1 MAAVAPPPR
10 DAIERACAMKEE
22 LLAAVERLGDRLP
35 PNTLD
40 QLIDELGGPENVAEM
55 TGRKGRVVQ
64 NEDGSIQVGVFF
76 KHLFFTVPISN
87 NANAF
92 FDLQY
97 ESRSEADVPLETL
110 NLTEKKRFMDG
121 EKDVAIIS
129 EAASS
134 GISLQSDRRV
144 KNQRRR
150 VHITL
155 ELPWSAD
162 RAIQQFGR
170 THRSNQVN
178 APEYVF
184 FLYLFWFNFWTLK
197 MMKNHLW
204 YFMIF
209 TFLTLN
215 FVDIFQFCSLL
226 WILFAFFWLFELK
239 ILFSFFIF
247 PRYIFLISDLAGE
260 RRFASSVSKR
270 LESLGA
276 LTHADRRAT
285 ETRNLSQFN
294 VDNKYGTEALHT
306 VLENIMG
313 QYRMQYRVENEEKAA
328 LFDEFRDA
336 LLSVDIG
343 EPVANVTMSRFLNR
357 ILGIRVELQNKL
369 FDCFTETL
377 ETVIYTA
384 KKAGKYDSGIMGKW
398 IKLFYR
404 FCSFMEF
411 FCLH

>member
-1 MAAVAPPPR
+1 M
-10 DAIERACAMKEE
+10 
-22 LLAAVERLGDRLP
+22 
-35 PNTLD
+35 
-40 QLIDELGGPENVAEM
+40 
-55 TGRKGRVVQ
+55 
-64 NEDGSIQVGVFF
+64 
-76 KHLFFTVPISN
+76 
-87 NANAF
+87 
-92 FDLQY
+92 
-97 ESRSEADVPLETL
+97 
-110 NLTEKKRFMDG
+110 
-121 EKDVAIIS
+121 
-129 EAASS
+129 
-134 GISLQSDRRV
+134 
-144 KNQRRR
+144 
-150 VHITL
+150 
-155 ELPWSAD
+155 
-162 RAIQQFGR
+162 
-170 THRSNQVN
+170 
-178 APEYVF
+178 
-184 FLYLFWFNFWTLK
+184 
-197 MMKNHLW
+197 
-204 YFMIF
+204 
-209 TFLTLN
+209 
-215 FVDIFQFCSLL
+215 
-226 WILFAFFWLFELK
+226 
-239 ILFSFFIF
+239 
-247 PRYIFLISDLAGE
+247 AGE

-328 LFDEFRDA
+328 LFDEFTDA

-411 FCLH
+411 FFLH